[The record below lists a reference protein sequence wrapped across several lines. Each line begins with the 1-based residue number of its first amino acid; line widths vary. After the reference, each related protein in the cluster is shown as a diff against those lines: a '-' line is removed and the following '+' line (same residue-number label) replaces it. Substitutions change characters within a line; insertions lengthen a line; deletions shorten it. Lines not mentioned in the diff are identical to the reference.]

1 MPAHPVDLH
10 THSQYSDGSDTP
22 AALVANAAAVGVR
35 VLGLTDHDT
44 IAGLAETA
52 AAAAAA
58 GIDFLPG
65 VEIST
70 SLPLAPAA
78 PDRRLPIHLLGYA
91 FEPTHQALR
100 DALAAHALARSIR
113 VGQMI
118 ERVNQTIAANGGP
131 AEAVNPQR
139 VIDLAGRGSIGRP
152 HLAQALVETGRAA
165 NVGDAFERWLGRGKP
180 GYVRRAPVDTLA
192 TIALIR
198 RAGGAPVL
206 AHPLEY
212 GDLDAL
218 LPRLVAAG
226 LLGIETDYGDYDAAS
241 RAALHRLAD
250 RFGLVASGG
259 SDYHGLAIKPD
270 RTLGM
275 APVPLDAAERLRAA
289 SRDEGERR
297 EAKKRRHAE
306 PVEASRALG
315 QRTTRSLDSA
325 RDDDRTSPLA
335 SSGGEGTP

>member
-1 MPAHPVDLH
+1 MRANPVDLH
-10 THSQYSDGSDTP
+10 THSNYSDGSDAP
-22 AALVANAAAVGVR
+22 ADLVAAAANAGVR

-52 AAAAAA
+52 AAAERA

-70 SLPLAPAA
+70 SLPLDPAQ
-78 PDRRLPIHLLGYA
+78 PTHRLPIHLLGYA
-91 FEPTHQALR
+91 FDPEHQELR
-100 DALAAHALARSIR
+100 DALAAHALARSVR

-131 AEAVNPQR
+131 TEAINPQR
-139 VIDLAGRGSIGRP
+139 VIDLAGSGSIGRP
-152 HLAQALVETGRAA
+152 HLAQALVEMGYAA
-165 NVGDAFERWLGRGKP
+165 SVADAFDRWLGRGKP
-180 GYVRRAPVDTLA
+180 GYVRRAPVDTLE

-198 RAGGAPVL
+198 RAGGVPVL
-206 AHPLEY
+206 AHPIEY

-226 LLGIETDYGDYDAAS
+226 LLGIETDYGDYDAAE
-241 RAALHRLAD
+241 RATLHRLAG
-250 RFGLVASGG
+250 RFGLIASGG
-259 SDYHGLAIKPD
+259 SDYHGLAVKPN

-289 SRDEGERR
+289 
-297 EAKKRRHAE
+297 AN
-306 PVEASRALG
+306 
-315 QRTTRSLDSA
+315 SLTPDP
-325 RDDDRTSPLA
+325 SPTA
-335 SSGGEGTP
+335 AGEGRRDVLPSPIAMGEGQGVRANRE

>member
-10 THSQYSDGSDTP
+10 THSSYSDGGDAP
-22 AALVANAAAVGVR
+22 AALVANAAAAGVR

-52 AAAAAA
+52 AAAKRA

-70 SLPLAPAA
+70 SLPLDPTR
-78 PDRRLPIHLLGYA
+78 PERRLPIHLLGYA
-91 FEPTHQALR
+91 VDPTHHELR
-100 DALAAHALARSIR
+100 DTLAAHALARSIR

-139 VIDLAGRGSIGRP
+139 VIDLAGSGSIGRP

-165 NVGDAFERWLGRGKP
+165 SVSDAFAQWLARGKP
-180 GYVRRAPVDTLA
+180 GYVRRAPVDTLE

-198 RAGGAPVL
+198 RAGGVPVL
-206 AHPLEY
+206 AHPIEY

-226 LLGIETDYGDYDAAS
+226 LLGIETDYGDYAADQ

-250 RFGLVASGG
+250 RFGLIASGG

-275 APVPLDAAERLRAA
+275 APVPLDAVDRLRAA
-289 SRDEGERR
+289 AKSLTPNPSPIAMGEGSMHP
-297 EAKKRRHAE
+297 AA
-306 PVEASRALG
+306 AAG
-315 QRTTRSLDSA
+315 G
-325 RDDDRTSPLA
+325 SPSPA
-335 SSGGEGTP
+335 AAGEGAGGEGTP